1 MKNMIYYMGDIH
13 GEVFHVRDAIARYE
27 ISDKDVIVILGDVG
41 MNYYGNNHG
50 DQHRKKKLNKL
61 GVPIFCI
68 HGNHEM
74 RPETIP
80 TYHEEKWQGGAV
92 YVEDA
97 YPNLLFAKDGEVY
110 DLDGQKTL
118 VIGGAYSVDKWYR
131 LRMDMNWFADEQP
144 SDEIKQ
150 YVEQQLQENKIDVIL
165 SHTCPF
171 KYEPVEVFL
180 PGIDQSTVDTS
191 TEKWL
196 DAIED
201 TTDYIAWFCGHWHIN
216 KRIDDMHFLFH
227 QFESSEAIQEIAMA
241 RRFSN

>member
-1 MKNMIYYMGDIH
+1 MIYYTGDIH
-13 GEVFHVRDAIARYE
+13 GQKYE
-27 ISDKDVIVILGDVG
+27 IERFCKRIKPTKDDTIVILGDVAA
-41 MNYYGNNHG
+41 NYSQ
-50 DQHRKKKLNKL
+50 DERDTELKQALNKL
-61 GVPIFCI
+61 KPTILCI
-68 HGNHEM
+68 HGNHEI
-74 RPETIP
+74 RPWNIP
-80 TYHEEKWQGGAV
+80 TYKTKKWNGGTVWYEE
-92 YVEDA
+92 E
-97 YPNLLFAKDGEVY
+97 YPSVLFARDGEIY
-110 DLDGQKTL
+110 DLEGL
-118 VIGGAYSVDKWYR
+118 RHIAIGGAYSVDKFYR
-131 LRMDMNWFADEQP
+131 IARGYGWWEDEQP

-227 QFESSEAIQEIAMA
+227 QFESSGAIQEIAMA